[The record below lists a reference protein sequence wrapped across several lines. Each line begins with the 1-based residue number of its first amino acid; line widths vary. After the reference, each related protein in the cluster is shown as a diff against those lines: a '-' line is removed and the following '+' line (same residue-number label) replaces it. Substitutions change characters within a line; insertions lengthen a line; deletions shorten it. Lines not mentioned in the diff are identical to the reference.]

1 MIFFKHNVSKSKKG
15 LYFLVITLGSALSLN
30 AFAQN
35 HNSSATSD
43 LDYVN
48 AVFSVSYNNTPASG
62 DANLSI
68 RNNQNT
74 YDVNFSLKHSLLD
87 ATQSAQFIGKSCDI
101 TPTTYQSSTNPIL
114 RSSTK
119 ESLNFNWHG
128 NTAIRQHNKDGEMQ
142 FDLSQGVYDPMSLYF
157 KARCDLMAGKK
168 QLSYPLIYKGRQ
180 TTHHYNV
187 IGTEQIKT
195 GVGEF
200 EALVVQRQRSNPDRR
215 TTFYVAPAL
224 NYLIV
229 KIHHRENSL
238 ATVSMTLKSLDYQ
251 NK

>member
-1 MIFFKHNVSKSKKG
+1 MIFFKDNVNKSKKG
-15 LYFLVITLGSALSLN
+15 LYFLAITLGSALSLN
-30 AFAQN
+30 VFAQN
-35 HNSSATSD
+35 HNPSATSD
-43 LDYVN
+43 LVYVN

-87 ATQSAQFIGKSCDI
+87 ATQSARFIGKSCDI
-101 TPTTYQSSTNPIL
+101 TPNTYQSSTNPIL

-119 ESLNFNWHG
+119 ESLNFNWHSK
-128 NTAIRQHNKDGEMQ
+128 TATRQHNKDGKMQ
-142 FDLSQGVYDPMSLYF
+142 FDLTPDIYDPMSLYF

-195 GVGEF
+195 GIGEF
-200 EALVVQRQRSNPDRR
+200 DTLIVQRQRSNPDRH
-215 TTFYVAPAL
+215 TIFYVAPAL
-224 NYLIV
+224 NYLVV
-229 KIHHRENSL
+229 KIHHRESSL
-238 ATVSMTLKSLDYQ
+238 ATISMTLKHLDYQ